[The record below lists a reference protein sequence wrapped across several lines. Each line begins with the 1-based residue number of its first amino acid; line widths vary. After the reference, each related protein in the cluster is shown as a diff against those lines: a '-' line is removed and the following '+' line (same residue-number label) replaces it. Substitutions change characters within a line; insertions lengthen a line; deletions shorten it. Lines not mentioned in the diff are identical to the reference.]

1 MVDISPEANIFGIFR
16 NLNYKPWYAIGEFVD
31 NSISSWDAWGKHPLA
46 LKRPEAVR
54 VEIELSNSGQP
65 YLEIRDNST
74 GIALKDFDRAFRV
87 ASIPPD
93 KSGLNEFGMGMK
105 TAGFWFSNNW
115 SVRTSYVGDNFARTM
130 HFNLEE
136 ILRDN
141 LSSIDPIQETTS
153 KDSHYTTIRLENLNQ
168 VPKGQTLGKIKAHLT
183 SIYREYL
190 RSGQLELIF
199 NGEKLAYEE
208 PEILF
213 AARAGDSN
221 GEEILWKKKIAFE
234 LSDGKRVSGFAAL
247 RATGSTTYAGFA
259 LLRKKRLIE
268 GSSDETFRPS
278 EIFGG
283 SNSYTYQRLFGEFH
297 LNGFNVTH
305 TKDAIKWTDSDRDE
319 FINLLKSELASEPL
333 NLLHQA
339 EKHRTRNI
347 RPEPVILEEALES
360 LKSTLTS
367 GLADFVDTIPT
378 PDSTIQQPIPDQING
393 ESQLSIS
400 TELNF
405 ETHKYGSWK
414 VMITGINDEARSNFF
429 DVSAHKETSTADGKS
444 ENQMNVQLNMAHP
457 FALRFI
463 GPNLE
468 NSELLFAFTSS
479 LAIALA
485 IGKNFGARSNFIVS
499 FLNDIL
505 RFKGV

>member
-1 MVDISPEANIFGIFR
+1 MVDIVPESNIFGIFR

-31 NSISSWDAWGKHPLA
+31 NSISSWDAWGSKSLA
-46 LKRPEAVR
+46 VQRPKTIR
-54 VEIELSNSGQP
+54 VEIELNTSGSP

-74 GIALKDFDRAFRV
+74 GIAFEDFDRAFKV

-105 TAGFWFSNNW
+105 TAGFWFSNKW
-115 SVRTSYVGDNFARTM
+115 SVRTSFAGDSVARTM

-136 ILRDN
+136 ILRDH
-141 LSSIDPIQETTS
+141 LSSIDPVEEAS
-153 KDSHYTTIRLENLNQ
+153 SRDSHYTTIRLENLNQ

-190 RSGQLELIF
+190 RSGQLELVF
-199 NGEKLAYEE
+199 NDESLDYEE
-208 PEILF
+208 PEILT
-213 AARAGDSN
+213 APKAGDTT
-221 GEEILWKKKIAFE
+221 GPEILWRKEISFE
-234 LSDGKRVSGFAAL
+234 LSDGKRVEGFAAL

-297 LNGFNVTH
+297 LNSFNVTH
-305 TKDAIKWTDSDRDE
+305 TKDAIKWSDSDREE
-319 FINLLKSELASEPL
+319 FIGLLKESLSSEPL
-333 NLLHQA
+333 NLLQQA
-339 EKHRTRNI
+339 EKHRTRTI
-347 RPEPVILEEALES
+347 RPEPVVLEEALNN
-360 LKSTLTS
+360 LRSTLTS
-367 GLADFVDTIPT
+367 GLPEFVDTIPT
-378 PDSTIQQPIPDQING
+378 PSSFLQQPIPEEIEPAGQFA
-393 ESQLSIS
+393 IS

-405 ETHKYGSWK
+405 DTHNHGSWK
-414 VMITGINDEARSNFF
+414 VVITGINDEARSNFF
-429 DVSAHKETSTADGKS
+429 EVSAHNEVATRDGRS
-444 ENQMNVQLNMAHP
+444 QNQMSVQLNLSHP
-457 FALRFI
+457 FALQFI

-485 IGKNFGARSNFIVS
+485 IGKSVGARSNFIVT